1 VTKVLEVKNLVK
13 EFAAVRALQ
22 GVDLDVL
29 EAEVHCLLGAN
40 GAGKSTLIK
49 CVSGAIVPTSG
60 EILFLGEPLPSGD
73 PAATLKRGVAT
84 IYQELDLVPD
94 LSVAESIFLAHEPR
108 RGPLLDL
115 DKMYRE
121 SEALLARL
129 GHEGIP
135 VRAKVGRLRPA
146 AQQIVSIARALSGN
160 VRLLVMDEPSAI
172 LDEAEVETLFDVV
185 RRLTAEGVGVV
196 YISHRLDEIRRIG
209 NRVTVL
215 ADGRTTATG
224 LPATTPTEQ
233 LVEHMIGRKVD
244 QLYPERPVGTDRV
257 LLEVRDARRLPDVRG
272 VSLEVHAGEVVGLGG
287 LVGSGRTE
295 LLRLIYGLDQPEG
308 GEILVEGKRLKPNRP
323 GQAIRQGLGL
333 APEDR
338 KSQALVLNW
347 SETKN
352 VTITDLRRFSRV
364 LLDVREER
372 RQAHEQLRALK
383 TVPDDPDRVVRL
395 LSGGNQQKVVLARWL
410 LHGCRVLLLDEPT
423 RGVDIATKAEIYRII
438 SELAKAGLGVL
449 VVSSEL
455 EELVH
460 ICTRILVMRDG
471 EIVAEVDGND
481 ATEQEL
487 LRHAVAPTHA
497 PVLAEEVV

>member
-1 VTKVLEVKNLVK
+1 MTKVLEVRNLVK
-13 EFAAVRALQ
+13 EFPGVKALQ
-22 GVDLDVL
+22 GVDLDVHA
-29 EAEVHCLLGAN
+29 AEVHCLLGPN

-49 CVSGAIVPTSG
+49 CVSGAVEPTSG
-60 EILFLGEPLPSGD
+60 EILFLGEPLPHGD
-73 PAATLKRGVAT
+73 PAGSLKRGVAT

-108 RGPLLDL
+108 RWPLLDL

-121 SEALLARL
+121 SSALLARL
-129 GHEGIP
+129 GHDSIP

-160 VRLLVMDEPSAI
+160 VRLLIMDEPSAI
-172 LDEAEVETLFDVV
+172 LDEAEISTLFDVV
-185 RRLTAEGVGVV
+185 RRLTGEGVGVV

-209 NRVTVL
+209 DRVTVL
-215 ADGRTTATG
+215 ADGRTTASG
-224 LPATTPTEQ
+224 LPATTPTDQ
-233 LVEHMIGRKVD
+233 LVEFMVGRKVD
-244 QLYPERPVGTDRV
+244 QLYPDRPVGTDRV
-257 LLEVRDARRLPDVRG
+257 LLEVRDVKRLPAVRG
-272 VSLEVHAGEVVGLGG
+272 VSLQVHAGEVVGLGG

-295 LLRLIYGLDQPEG
+295 LLHLIYGLDHPEE
-308 GEILVEGKRLKPNRP
+308 GEVMVEGKPLRSTPRH
-323 GQAIRQGLGL
+323 AISQGLGL

-338 KSQALVLNW
+338 KSQALLLDW
-347 SETKN
+347 STTKN
-352 VTITDLRRFSRV
+352 VTITDLNRFSRV
-364 LLDVREER
+364 LLDVRKER
-372 RQAHEQLRALK
+372 ERAREQLRALN

-410 LHGCRVLLLDEPT
+410 LHECRVLLLDEPT

-438 SELAKAGLGVL
+438 ADLAKSGFGVL

-460 ICTRILVMRDG
+460 ICTRILVMREG
-471 EIVAEVDGND
+471 EIVAEVDGSD
-481 ATEQEL
+481 ATEREL
-487 LRHAVAPTHA
+487 LRHAVAPTDA